1 MRFID
6 ISRTGT
12 VRALLPSLH
21 ACMRPLAQTLGLPS
35 IPAHLPGLMLAA
47 AIAAAGIAAAAH
59 PVLQSR
65 GIGALTLAIVIGMVF
80 GNLAPTHWLASAAPG
95 LGFAKQTLL
104 RLGIVLY
111 GLRIGFHDVAAIG
124 VAGVLIDAL
133 VLAGTFALAYRLG
146 PRLFGLDAA
155 TSMLVGAG
163 SAICGAAAVMATA
176 PVVRARDEQ
185 VAVAVATVVVFGTAA
200 MFLYPA
206 LYALA
211 GTFGAAVSP
220 LHYGVYAGST
230 VHEVAQVVVAGR
242 AVGERAADVAVVTK
256 MVRVMMLA
264 PFLLLLSAW
273 LARRS
278 ARPTAEAQPTKLH
291 IPWFA
296 LGFIAVAAVHSIGV
310 LPDRAV
316 TVGIEFDGI
325 VLATAMA
332 ALGAGTRVAAIRRA
346 GFRPL
351 ALAGLL
357 FAWLIVG
364 GLAINAAVWAVLG

>member
-1 MRFID
+1 MD
-6 ISRTGT
+6 TLRTGR
-12 VRALLPSLH
+12 VYGLSNPLH
-21 ACMRPLAQTLGLPS
+21 ARLRPPIQALGHPS
-35 IPAHLPGLMLAA
+35 IPARLPGLLLAA
-47 AIAAAGIAAAAH
+47 AIAAAGLATAAH
-59 PVLQSR
+59 PALQSR
-65 GIGALTLAIVIGMVF
+65 GIGALTLAIVIGMAL
-80 GNLAPTHWLASAAPG
+80 GNLAPARWLDAAGPG
-95 LGFAKQTLL
+95 LAFAKQTLL

-111 GLRIGFHDVAAIG
+111 GLRIGFQDLAAIG

-146 PRLFGLDAA
+146 PRLFGLDAT

-163 SAICGAAAVMATA
+163 GAICGAAAVMAAA

-185 VAVAVATVVVFGTAA
+185 VTVAVATVVVFGTAA

-206 LYALA
+206 LYTLA
-211 GTFGAAVSP
+211 GRFGNAISP

-242 AVGERAADVAVVTK
+242 AVGEQAADVAVVTK

-273 LARRS
+273 LARR
-278 ARPTAEAQPTKLH
+278 PAQPAADAKPARLH

-296 LGFIAVAAVHSIGV
+296 LGFIAVAAIHSTGV
-310 LPDRAV
+310 LPARAV
-316 TVGIEFDGI
+316 AVGIELDGMI
-325 VLATAMA
+325 LATAMA
-332 ALGAGTRVAAIRRA
+332 ALGASTRVAAIRRA

-351 ALAGLL
+351 ALAALL

-364 GLAINAAVWAVLG
+364 GLAINAVVWALLG

>member
-1 MRFID
+1 
-6 ISRTGT
+6 
-12 VRALLPSLH
+12 
-21 ACMRPLAQTLGLPS
+21 MRPLAQALGRPS
-35 IPAHLPGLMLAA
+35 LPAHLPGLLLAA
-47 AIAAAGIAAAAH
+47 AIAATGIAAAAH
-59 PVLQSR
+59 PALQSR
-65 GIGALTLAIVIGMVF
+65 GIGALTLAIVIGMAL
-80 GNLAPTHWLASAAPG
+80 GNLAPARWLDAAGPG
-95 LGFAKQTLL
+95 LAFAKQTLL

-111 GLRIGFHDVAAIG
+111 GLRISFHDVAAIG

-146 PRLFGLDAA
+146 PRLFGLDAT

-163 SAICGAAAVMATA
+163 GAICGAAAVMATA

-206 LYALA
+206 LYTLT
-211 GTFGAAVSP
+211 GTFGADVSP
-220 LHYGVYAGST
+220 LRYGVYAGST

-242 AVGERAADVAVVTK
+242 AVGEQAADVAVVTK

-278 ARPTAEAQPTKLH
+278 AQPAADARPAKLH

-296 LGFIAVAAVHSIGV
+296 LGFIAVAAIHSTGV
-310 LPDRAV
+310 LPERAV
-316 TVGIEFDGI
+316 SAGIELDGI

-351 ALAGLL
+351 ALAALL

>member
-1 MRFID
+1 
-6 ISRTGT
+6 
-12 VRALLPSLH
+12 
-21 ACMRPLAQTLGLPS
+21 MRPLAQALGRPS
-35 IPAHLPGLMLAA
+35 LPAHLPGLLLAA
-47 AIAAAGIAAAAH
+47 AIAATGIAAAAH
-59 PVLQSR
+59 PALQSR
-65 GIGALTLAIVIGMVF
+65 GIGALTLAIVIGMAL
-80 GNLAPTHWLASAAPG
+80 GNLAPARWLDAAGPG
-95 LGFAKQTLL
+95 LAFAKQTLL

-111 GLRIGFHDVAAIG
+111 GLRISFHDVAAIG

-146 PRLFGLDAA
+146 PRLFGLDAT

-163 SAICGAAAVMATA
+163 GAICGAAAVMATA

-206 LYALA
+206 LYTLT
-211 GTFGAAVSP
+211 GTFGADVSP
-220 LHYGVYAGST
+220 LRYGVYAGST

-242 AVGERAADVAVVTK
+242 AVGEQAADVAVVTK

-278 ARPTAEAQPTKLH
+278 AQPAADARPAKLH

-296 LGFIAVAAVHSIGV
+296 LGFIAVAAIHSTGV
-310 LPDRAV
+310 LPERAV
-316 TVGIEFDGI
+316 SAGIELDGI

-332 ALGAGTRVAAIRRA
+332 ALGASTRVAAIRRA
-346 GFRPL
+346 GLRPL
-351 ALAGLL
+351 ALAALL

-364 GLAINAAVWAVLG
+364 GLAINAAVWVLLG

>member
-1 MRFID
+1 
-6 ISRTGT
+6 
-12 VRALLPSLH
+12 
-21 ACMRPLAQTLGLPS
+21 MRPLAQALGRPS
-35 IPAHLPGLMLAA
+35 LPAHLPGLLLAA

-59 PVLQSR
+59 PALQSR
-65 GIGALTLAIVIGMVF
+65 GIGALTLAIVIGMALC
-80 GNLAPTHWLASAAPG
+80 NLAPARWLDAAGPG
-95 LGFAKQTLL
+95 LAFAKQTLL

-111 GLRIGFHDVAAIG
+111 GLRISFHDVAAIG
-124 VAGVLIDAL
+124 VAGVLIDVL
-133 VLAGTFALAYRLG
+133 VLAGTFVLAYRLG
-146 PRLFGLDAA
+146 PRLLGLDAT

-163 SAICGAAAVMATA
+163 GAICGAAAVMATA
-176 PVVRARDEQ
+176 PIVRARDEQ

-206 LYALA
+206 LYTLA
-211 GTFGAAVSP
+211 GTFGADVSP

-242 AVGERAADVAVVTK
+242 AVGEQAADVAVVTK

-278 ARPTAEAQPTKLH
+278 AQPAAEARPAKLH

-296 LGFIAVAAVHSIGV
+296 LGFIAVAAIHSTGV
-310 LPDRAV
+310 LPERVVSA
-316 TVGIEFDGI
+316 GIELDGI

-332 ALGAGTRVAAIRRA
+332 ALGASTRVAAIRRA
-346 GFRPL
+346 GLRPL
-351 ALAGLL
+351 ALAALL

-364 GLAINAAVWAVLG
+364 GLAINAAVWVLLG

>member
-1 MRFID
+1 
-6 ISRTGT
+6 
-12 VRALLPSLH
+12 
-21 ACMRPLAQTLGLPS
+21 MRPLVPPLIRPS
-35 IPAHLPGLMLAA
+35 IPARLPGLLLAA

-65 GIGALTLAIVIGMVF
+65 GIGTLTLAIVIGMAL
-80 GNLAPTHWLASAAPG
+80 GNLAPARWLDAAAPG
-95 LGFAKQTLL
+95 LTFAKQTLL

-124 VAGVLIDAL
+124 GAGVLIDAL
-133 VLAGTFALAYRLG
+133 VLAGTFALAARLG
-146 PRLFGLDAA
+146 PRMFGLDAA

-163 SAICGAAAVMATA
+163 GAICGAAAVMATA
-176 PVVRARDEQ
+176 PVVHARDEQ

-206 LYALA
+206 LHALA
-211 GTFGAAVSP
+211 TSFGSAVSP

-242 AVGERAADVAVVTK
+242 AVGEQAADIAVVTK

-273 LARRS
+273 LARR
-278 ARPTAEAQPTKLH
+278 AAPPVVDAQPRRLH
-291 IPWFA
+291 VPWFA
-296 LGFIAVAAVHSIGV
+296 LGFIAVAAIHSTGV
-310 LPDRAV
+310 LPERAV
-316 TVGIEFDGI
+316 AIGIELDGLI
-325 VLATAMA
+325 LATAMA
-332 ALGAGTRVAAIRRA
+332 ALGAGTRLDAIRRA
-346 GFRPL
+346 GLRPL
-351 ALAGLL
+351 LLAGLL
-357 FAWLIVG
+357 AAWLIVG